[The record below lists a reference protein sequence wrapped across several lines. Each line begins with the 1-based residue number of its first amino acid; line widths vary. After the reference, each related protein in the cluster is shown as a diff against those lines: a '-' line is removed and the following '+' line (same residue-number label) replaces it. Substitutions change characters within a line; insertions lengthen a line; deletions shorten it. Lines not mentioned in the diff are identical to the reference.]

1 MRGVVIDLAE
11 RREQRIRQ
19 EAMRAI
25 RRAGLRRVPDK
36 LVDDI
41 LGPDDAHFRI
51 AERLDRATGLRWPR
65 PGSITRLLAEFV
77 RSEGR

>member
-1 MRGVVIDLAE
+1 MRGAVIDLAA

-41 LGPDDAHFRI
+41 LGPDDRHFRI
-51 AERLDRATGLRWPR
+51 AERLERATGLQWTR
-65 PGSITRLLAEFV
+65 PGAITRLLAAFV